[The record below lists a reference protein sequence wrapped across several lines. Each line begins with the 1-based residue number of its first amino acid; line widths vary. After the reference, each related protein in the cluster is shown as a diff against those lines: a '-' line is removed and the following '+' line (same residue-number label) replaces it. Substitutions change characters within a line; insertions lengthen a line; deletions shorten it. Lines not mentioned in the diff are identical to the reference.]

1 MRVLMLSKALVT
13 GVYQKKVVELA
24 RLPGVELCLIV
35 PPSWHENR
43 VGELP
48 LQPMYTDGYELIVEP
63 MRFNGHHHIHYYPG
77 LGKRIR
83 EFRPDIVHIDE
94 EPYNFVT
101 AHATRLARRAGAKTV
116 FFAWQNI
123 YRRYPPPFRLL
134 ERYNYRAASAAIVGN
149 RDAGIVLRR
158 KGYRGPIALIPQFG
172 VDPQIYRPD
181 EKRRRP
187 MDGPVIGYIGRVVE
201 EKGLDTLLDAL
212 AQVPSRPALRIV
224 GGGDQRV
231 SLEMRAERLGIRDR
245 VRFEGAVPPERV
257 PELLNQLDILVLP
270 SRTRPN
276 WKEQFGRIL
285 VEAMATEVA
294 VVGSDSGEIP
304 NVIGDAGLVFPEGDA
319 AALAAHLRALIED
332 PAELRERQ
340 QAGRERVLARFTQEQ
355 IARRTWEL
363 YRHVLGEHAA
373 GDCEDE
379 DG

>member
-363 YRHVLGEHAA
+363 YRHILGERAA

>member
-1 MRVLMLSKALVT
+1 MRILMLSKALVT
-13 GVYQKKVVELA
+13 GVYQKKAEELA
-24 RLPGVELCLIV
+24 RLPGVELCLVV
-35 PPSWHENR
+35 PPSWKENR

-48 LQPMYTDGYELIVEP
+48 FQPMYTEGYQLIVEP

-77 LGKRIR
+77 LGRRIR

-101 AHATRLARRAGAKTV
+101 AHATWLARRAGARIV
-116 FFAWQNI
+116 FFAWQNL

-134 ERYNYRAASAAIVGN
+134 ERYNYRAAAAAIVGN
-149 RDAGIVLRR
+149 HDAGLVLRR

-172 VDPQIYRPD
+172 VDPEIYRPD
-181 EKRRRP
+181 EQRRRP
-187 MDGPVIGYIGRVVE
+187 LDGPVIGYIGRVVA
-201 EKGLDTLLDAL
+201 EKGVDTLIDAV
-212 AQVPSRPALRIV
+212 AQVPSRPVLRII

-257 PELLNQLDILVLP
+257 PTLLNQLDILVLP

-319 AALAAHLRALIED
+319 EALAAHLRGLIED
-332 PAELRERQ
+332 PERLRELQR
-340 QAGRERVLARFTQEQ
+340 AGRRRVLAQFTQEQ
-355 IARRTWEL
+355 VARRTWEV
-363 YRHVLGEHAA
+363 YRHILGENDPM
-373 GDCEDE
+373 DCEGE

>member
-13 GVYQKKVVELA
+13 GVYQKKVEELA

-340 QAGRERVLARFTQEQ
+340 QAGRERVLAHFTQEQ

-363 YRHVLGEHAA
+363 YRHILGERAA